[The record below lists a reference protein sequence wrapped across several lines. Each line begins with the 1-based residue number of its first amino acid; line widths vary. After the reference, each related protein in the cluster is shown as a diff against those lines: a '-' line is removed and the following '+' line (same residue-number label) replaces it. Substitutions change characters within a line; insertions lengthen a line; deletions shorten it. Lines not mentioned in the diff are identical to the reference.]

1 MEVNDTQTLIKTGNF
16 KTEGQVRMLNIGYV
30 YNCRDIGGWKLPNG
44 KHIKYGLV
52 FRTGELEIPNQFTI
66 TEEGKTELLDI
77 LGVSVELDFG
87 DYSGSPVKGSLEHY
101 EDDNTYQIQQYV
113 RFLNNTP
120 TQNKNCFAKL
130 VQSLRDGK
138 KVVFHCNYGADR
150 TGSFAFMLEGLLGV
164 SESDMAKDYEMTSYT
179 YDGRYRNG
187 DTSEYEYY
195 YKRLVNEIK
204 TNNT

>member
-1 MEVNDTQTLIKTGNF
+1 M
-16 KTEGQVRMLNIGYV
+16 
-30 YNCRDIGGWKLPNG
+30 
-44 KHIKYGLV
+44 
-52 FRTGELEIPNQFTI
+52 
-66 TEEGKTELLDI
+66 
-77 LGVSVELDFG
+77 
-87 DYSGSPVKGSLEHY
+87 
-101 EDDNTYQIQQYV
+101 
-113 RFLNNTP
+113 
-120 TQNKNCFAKL
+120 
-130 VQSLRDGK
+130 QSLRDGK

-204 TNNT
+204 TNNTKYPGNTFSEKIESMARGFGISQQDIDDFRALMIENDRGDTNGDDRVDAQDASLVLQSAANKIPPVEGGDVNDDGQVDAQDASLILQRVANKITW